1 MLKLFGLVCIVL
13 VGASFGLKAS
23 LKLSA
28 RYKRLVDF
36 YIFLGEI
43 CDCMRVGYDI
53 EGIFAKESAEK
64 LFTLNGYKITPK
76 TSNLQKKDTE
86 ILEEYLSNLGMTDLE
101 AGINRTEVY
110 RALLQKQI
118 EQAEGEMKEKSRL
131 YSLLGIFAG
140 IFVAIILI

>member
-1 MLKLFGLVCIVL
+1 
-13 VGASFGLKAS
+13 
-23 LKLSA
+23 
-28 RYKRLVDF
+28 
-36 YIFLGEI
+36 
-43 CDCMRVGYDI
+43 MRVGYDI

-101 AGINRTEVY
+101 SGINRTEVY

>member
-76 TSNLQKKDTE
+76 TSNLQKKDSFS
-86 ILEEYLSNLGMTDLE
+86 LYLHSCVRLTRS
-101 AGINRTEVY
+101 AIQ
-110 RALLQKQI
+110 QKFH
-118 EQAEGEMKEKSRL
+118 L
-131 YSLLGIFAG
+131 C
-140 IFVAIILI
+140 